1 MPKVLDPDS
10 LAPKRPASDVQDYLA
25 RKYASLRLHPESDP
39 APNGIPPHPP
49 ENPPSPPTS
58 EKQRAANRRNAQ
70 HSTGPKTP
78 EGKAASAANSRRH
91 GLYGGSMLL
100 SIEDDE
106 DYNRILEDLQD
117 FYRPAN
123 SEERYVVEMVAQQ
136 RHRLLRH
143 AALETGYLDYPQ
155 RKQITNA
162 AWLAAK
168 GRPDPF
174 FEKIIP
180 L

>member
-1 MPKVLDPDS
+1 MPKVLNPDT

-25 RKYASLRLHPESDP
+25 RKYASLHIHPESNP
-39 APNGIPPHPP
+39 ALNGIPPHPP

-58 EKQRAANRRNAQ
+58 EKQRAANRRNAR

-106 DYNRILEDLQD
+106 DYNRILRDLQD
-117 FYRPAN
+117 FYRPAD

-143 AALETGYLDYPQ
+143 AAL
-155 RKQITNA
+155 
-162 AWLAAK
+162 
-168 GRPDPF
+168 
-174 FEKIIP
+174 
-180 L
+180 